1 MHTRPTQPPTPTKTH
16 PLTEQIG
23 MNDYTI
29 KYSARRDG
37 SFTQHIVYGW
47 CRATPKSIITCW
59 VFIQD
64 RQRFKSRHIVGSI
77 AYSPRVF
84 WFGCMP
90 IVWGVAAADVR
101 VEVPTHKKWCLC
113 IICVNTVV
121 TRECCLQNLIRRRVL
136 REEIIF
142 YHSSGTSYLFVA
154 SRRRS
159 SIIIILLLCS
169 VMVDFTMGGL
179 RVFHYT
185 MSWILNCIF
194 LQKLRIIWWVIA
206 TRSIMMTL
214 WITRLPWWH
223 LSMIWHIGQW
233 GTPLSIESDCQC
245 SPNDEDFIYRVLIIT
260 HRHGSPT
267 TL

>member
-1 MHTRPTQPPTPTKTH
+1 MLGGDVPSFFRDKATCIPDRRSHQRPQTH

-23 MNDYTI
+23 MNDYTS

-77 AYSPRVF
+77 AYAPRVF

-121 TRECCLQNLIRRRVL
+121 TRECCLQNLIRRRVVL
-136 REEIIF
+136 REEIMFFIRPALPTCLLPLVGAVV
-142 YHSSGTSYLFVA
+142 SSSSCFV
-154 SRRRS
+154 
-159 SIIIILLLCS
+159 CS
-169 VMVDFTMGGL
+169 VCVG
-179 RVFHYT
+179 
-185 MSWILNCIF
+185 
-194 LQKLRIIWWVIA
+194 A
-206 TRSIMMTL
+206 
-214 WITRLPWWH
+214 
-223 LSMIWHIGQW
+223 
-233 GTPLSIESDCQC
+233 
-245 SPNDEDFIYRVLIIT
+245 
-260 HRHGSPT
+260 
-267 TL
+267 